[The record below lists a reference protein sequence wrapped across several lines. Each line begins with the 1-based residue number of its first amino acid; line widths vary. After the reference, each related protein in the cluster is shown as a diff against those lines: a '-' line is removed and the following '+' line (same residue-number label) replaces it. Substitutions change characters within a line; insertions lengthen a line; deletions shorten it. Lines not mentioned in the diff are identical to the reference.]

1 MADFYA
7 LLGVGSGADA
17 GEIKVA
23 FRRLAKTMHPDVNPG
38 DSRANRRFR
47 DINRAYATLRDPTA
61 RAHYDRQCVHERA
74 RARRA
79 WRGAVLTMSA
89 CFAMTVISGL
99 VVAWVQVEARNRTSD
114 APPHLARA
122 LPLSLGVSD

>member
-1 MADFYA
+1 MADLYA
-7 LLGVGSGADA
+7 LLGVGSRADA

-23 FRRLAKTMHPDVNPG
+23 FRRLAKTMHPDLNPG

-61 RAHYDRQCVHERA
+61 RARYDRQCVHERA

-89 CFAMTVISGL
+89 CFVMTVISGL